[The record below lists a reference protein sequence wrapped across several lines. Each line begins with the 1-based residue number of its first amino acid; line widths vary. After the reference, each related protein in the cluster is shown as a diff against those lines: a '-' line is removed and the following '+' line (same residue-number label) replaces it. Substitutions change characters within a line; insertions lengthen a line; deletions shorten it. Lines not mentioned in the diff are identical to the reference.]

1 MAADEEW
8 SMGAGD
14 GNILIAFFHWG
25 GNTRGMAEKIQAQH
39 DQNIQASPELSNY
52 VEDFEQY
59 DTILLGYPKM
69 ERRVQ
74 KPD

>member
-1 MAADEEW
+1 
-8 SMGAGD
+8 MGAGD
-14 GNILIAFFHWG
+14 GNILIAFFPWG
-25 GNTRGMAEKIQAQH
+25 GNTRGVAEKIQAQH
-39 DQNIQASPELSNY
+39 DQNIQASPEPSNY

-69 ERRVQ
+69 EELVQ